1 MKRLCSVLCL
11 RRRLRKSKQTTLI
24 SSDPK
29 SASESMPD
37 PQSSSGY
44 AEGCERR
51 EVLVDS
57 NVSQTTNIISNHDF
71 SEGLHSW
78 HANCCHAYVASKES
92 SLPNGPNG
100 VVAYSGESYIVI
112 TNRTECWQGLEQDIT
127 GKLSIDTKYDVSV
140 FVRVHGN
147 LQGSCGVQ
155 ATLRLENPDSGTSY
169 LCAGR
174 KSVTKE
180 SWEKLE
186 GSFTLTSLPS
196 RAIFYLEGPPPGV
209 DILINSVIIL
219 PTSSEYYEEARRC
232 IAAADGNIIRN
243 SFFEDGLNN
252 WSGRGCKI
260 LIHESIGDGKILP
273 LHGRHF
279 ASTSNRSQSW
289 NGIQQDITGRVIRKF
304 AYEVIAVVR
313 IFGNAN
319 SAEVMASLWVKGVN
333 GREQYISIGKIQ
345 ASDKDWSNLQGKFI
359 LNVHTSDVGPP
370 LGTDIL
376 INSLVVKRAEKPP
389 RSPLLTFEASKH
401 ATLDSLCY
409 VNNNIIS
416 NHDFAQGLHSW
427 HLNCCD
433 GYVTSGE
440 SSFFKGTALSGSNYA
455 VITNRKEV
463 WQGPEQDITRNISP
477 GLHYAVSAYVCVG
490 ATQEEP
496 CQVIATLKLEN
507 SDSTSYLFIG
517 RVLASN
523 ERWEKLEGSFSL
535 TSMPH
540 RVVFF
545 LEGPPPGHDLLI
557 DSVVVAHSTL
567 KKFKNI
573 PFGVNII
580 ENSNL
585 NQGLSKWSP
594 LGSCTLSISTGCPRV
609 LTPSAKD
616 SIGHHEPLSGR
627 YIVTTNRT
635 ETWMGPSQIIT
646 DKLVLHVT
654 YQVAAWVRVGTGTK
668 SPQIINLALGVD
680 DRWVNGGHVQVTDDR
695 WNEIVGSF
703 RLEKRPSK
711 VIVYVQ
717 GPSLGVDLMVAGLH
731 IFPVDRKAR
740 FDNLKQK
747 TDKVRKR
754 DIILK
759 FPVID
764 AGNASKTI
772 VKIRQLQNSF
782 PFGSCI
788 SRSSI
793 ENEEL
798 VDFFVKNFNWAVF
811 GNELK
816 WYHTEPEQGRYNY
829 RDADEMLDFC
839 KKHGIDARG
848 HCIFWEV
855 EDAVQHWVKCLDKN
869 DLMRAVQNRLR
880 SLLSRYKGKFR
891 HYDVNNEMLH
901 GSFYKDRLGEN
912 IRIYMFEEAHK
923 LDPSAALF
931 VNDYNVEDGCDAKA
945 SPEMFIHH
953 ILDLQEHGAPVDGI
967 GLQGHINNPVGQIVC
982 AALDKLAILGLPI
995 WFTELDV
1002 AASNEHVRAEDLE
1015 VMLREAYAHP
1025 AVEGIMLWGFWELMC
1040 RDNSHLVDAEGDINE
1055 AGKRYLALKQE
1066 WLTHTDGLVDDF
1078 GEFKFSGYHG
1088 SYSLE
1093 VITPGK
1099 RSSQSFL
1106 VDKGESPLVLH
1117 INS

>member
-11 RRRLRKSKQTTLI
+11 RRRLRKSKQTTHI
-24 SSDPK
+24 SSEPK
-29 SASESMPD
+29 STSESMPE

-51 EVLVDS
+51 DVVVDS
-57 NVSQTTNIISNHDF
+57 NVSHTTNIISNHDF

-78 HANCCHAYVASKES
+78 HANCCHAYVASKEF

-100 VVAYSGESYIVI
+100 VVAYSGESHIVI

-140 FVRVHGN
+140 FVGVHGN

-155 ATLRLENPDSGTSY
+155 ATLRLENSDSGTSY

-219 PTSSEYYEEARRC
+219 PTSSEYYGEARRC

-260 LIHESIGDGKILP
+260 LVHESIGDGKILP

-279 ASTSNRSQSW
+279 ASTSSRSQSW

-304 AYEVIAVVR
+304 TYEVIAVVR

-333 GREQYISIGKIQ
+333 GREQYTSIGKIQ

-359 LNVHTSDVGPP
+359 LNVHTSDVVIYLEGPP

-389 RSPLLTFEASKH
+389 RSPLLTFE
-401 ATLDSLCY
+401 
-409 VNNNIIS
+409 
-416 NHDFAQGLHSW
+416 
-427 HLNCCD
+427 
-433 GYVTSGE
+433 
-440 SSFFKGTALSGSNYA
+440 
-455 VITNRKEV
+455 
-463 WQGPEQDITRNISP
+463 
-477 GLHYAVSAYVCVG
+477 
-490 ATQEEP
+490 
-496 CQVIATLKLEN
+496 
-507 SDSTSYLFIG
+507 
-517 RVLASN
+517 
-523 ERWEKLEGSFSL
+523 
-535 TSMPH
+535 
-540 RVVFF
+540 
-545 LEGPPPGHDLLI
+545 
-557 DSVVVAHSTL
+557 
-567 KKFKNI
+567 NI

-585 NQGLSKWSP
+585 NKGLSKWSP
-594 LGSCTLSISTGCPRV
+594 LGSCTLSMSIGCPRV
-609 LTPSAKD
+609 PPPSAKD
-616 SIGHHEPLSGR
+616 SIGHHEPPSGC

-680 DRWVNGGHVQVTDDR
+680 DRWVNGGHVEVTDDR

-703 RLEKRPSK
+703 RLEKQPSK

-717 GPSLGVDLMVAGLH
+717 GPSMGVDLMVAGLH

-772 VKIRQLQNSF
+772 VKVRQLQNSF

-839 KKHGIDARG
+839 KKHGMYTRG

-912 IRIYMFEEAHK
+912 IRIYMFEEARK
-923 LDPSAALF
+923 LDPSATLF

-1066 WLTHTDGLVDDF
+1066 WLTHADGLVDDS
-1078 GEFKFSGYHG
+1078 GEFKFRGYHG

-1093 VITPGK
+1093 VTTPAK
-1099 RSSQSFL
+1099 RSSHSF
-1106 VDKGESPLVLH
+1106 VVEKGESPLVLH
-1117 INS
+1117 IKS

>member
-1 MKRLCSVLCL
+1 M
-11 RRRLRKSKQTTLI
+11 
-24 SSDPK
+24 
-29 SASESMPD
+29 
-37 PQSSSGY
+37 
-44 AEGCERR
+44 
-51 EVLVDS
+51 VDS
-57 NVSQTTNIISNHDF
+57 NVSQTTNIIFNHDF

-78 HANCCHAYVASKES
+78 HANCCHAFVASKES
-92 SLPNGPNG
+92 SLPNAPNG
-100 VVAYSGESYIVI
+100 VVAQSGESFAVI
-112 TNRTECWQGLEQDIT
+112 TNRMEYWQGLEQDIT
-127 GKLSIDTKYDVSV
+127 GRLSIDTKYYVSA

-155 ATLRLENPDSGTSY
+155 ATLRLENSDSGTSY
-169 LCAGR
+169 LFVGR

-186 GSFTLTSLPS
+186 GSFTLTNLPS

-209 DILINSVIIL
+209 DILIDSVIIF
-219 PTSSEYYEEARRC
+219 PTISEQSGETRRC
-232 IAAADGNIIRN
+232 IPAADGNIIRN
-243 SFFEDGLNN
+243 SFYEDGLTN

-260 LIHESIGDGKILP
+260 LLHESMGNGKILP

-279 ASTSNRSQSW
+279 ASASSRTQSW

-313 IFGNAN
+313 IFGNA
-319 SAEVMASLWVKGVN
+319 SAAKVMASLWVKGAN

-345 ASDKDWSNLQGKFI
+345 ASDKDWSNLQGKFL
-359 LNVHTSDVGPP
+359 LNGHTSNAVIYLEGPP

-376 INSLVVKRAEKPP
+376 VNSLVVKRAEKLPP
-389 RSPLLTFEASKH
+389 SPLLM
-401 ATLDSLCY
+401 
-409 VNNNIIS
+409 
-416 NHDFAQGLHSW
+416 FA
-427 HLNCCD
+427 
-433 GYVTSGE
+433 
-440 SSFFKGTALSGSNYA
+440 
-455 VITNRKEV
+455 
-463 WQGPEQDITRNISP
+463 
-477 GLHYAVSAYVCVG
+477 
-490 ATQEEP
+490 
-496 CQVIATLKLEN
+496 
-507 SDSTSYLFIG
+507 
-517 RVLASN
+517 
-523 ERWEKLEGSFSL
+523 
-535 TSMPH
+535 
-540 RVVFF
+540 
-545 LEGPPPGHDLLI
+545 
-557 DSVVVAHSTL
+557 
-567 KKFKNI
+567 NI

-594 LGSCTLSISTGCPRV
+594 LGSCTLSASTGSPRI
-609 LTPSAKD
+609 LPPSVKD

-635 ETWMGPSQIIT
+635 ETWMGPSQTIT

-654 YQVAAWVRVGTGTK
+654 YQVAAWVRVGSGTK

-680 DRWVNGGHVQVTDDR
+680 DQWVNGGHVEVTDDK
-695 WNEIVGSF
+695 WHEIVGSF
-703 RLEKRPSK
+703 RLEKQPSR

-754 DIILK
+754 DVILK
-759 FPVID
+759 FPGID
-764 AGNASKTI
+764 VGNAPNTI

-788 SRSSI
+788 SRSNI
-793 ENEEL
+793 EHEEF

-816 WYHTEPEQGRYNY
+816 WYHTEPEQGRHNY
-829 RDADEMLDFC
+829 KDADEMLDFC
-839 KKHGIDARG
+839 KKHGMETRG

-855 EDAVQHWVKCLDKN
+855 EDAVQHWVKSLDKN
-869 DLMRAVQNRLR
+869 ELMRSVQNRLK

-901 GSFYKDRLGEN
+901 GSFYKDRLGET
-912 IRIYMFEEAHK
+912 IRTYMFEEAHK
-923 LDPSAALF
+923 LDPSASLF

-953 ILDLQEHGAPVDGI
+953 ILDLQERGAPVQGI
-967 GLQGHINNPVGQIVC
+967 GLQGHISNPVGQIVC

-995 WFTELDV
+995 WFTEIDI
-1002 AASNEHVRAEDLE
+1002 AAVNEHVRAEDLE

-1025 AVEGIMLWGFWELMC
+1025 AVEGIVLWGFWELMC
-1040 RDNSHLVDAEGDINE
+1040 RDNSHLVDADGDINE

-1066 WLTHTDGLVDDF
+1066 WLSHTEGLVDDS
-1078 GEFKFSGYHG
+1078 GEFKFRGYHG
-1088 SYSLE
+1088 TYSLE
-1093 VITPGK
+1093 VTTPWK
-1099 RSSQSFL
+1099 ISSQSFV
-1106 VDKGESPLVLH
+1106 VDKGESPQVLH
-1117 INS
+1117 VNL

>member
-1 MKRLCSVLCL
+1 MAENCD
-11 RRRLRKSKQTTLI
+11 QI
-24 SSDPK
+24 
-29 SASESMPD
+29 EN
-37 PQSSSGY
+37 SSGEIS
-44 AEGCERR
+44 ARLSTNAAALRSLAGDA
-51 EVLVDS
+51 LV
-57 NVSQTTNIISNHDF
+57 VSIIAFLLFF
-71 SEGLHSW
+71 S
-78 HANCCHAYVASKES
+78 
-92 SLPNGPNG
+92 
-100 VVAYSGESYIVI
+100 
-112 TNRTECWQGLEQDIT
+112 
-127 GKLSIDTKYDVSV
+127 
-140 FVRVHGN
+140 
-147 LQGSCGVQ
+147 
-155 ATLRLENPDSGTSY
+155 
-169 LCAGR
+169 
-174 KSVTKE
+174 
-180 SWEKLE
+180 
-186 GSFTLTSLPS
+186 
-196 RAIFYLEGPPPGV
+196 
-209 DILINSVIIL
+209 
-219 PTSSEYYEEARRC
+219 EARRC

-260 LIHESIGDGKILP
+260 LVHESIGDGKILP

-279 ASTSNRSQSW
+279 ASTSSRSQSW

-319 SAEVMASLWVKGVN
+319 SAEVMASLWVKGPM
-333 GREQYISIGKIQ
+333 EML
-345 ASDKDWSNLQGKFI
+345 ASLQ
-359 LNVHTSDVGPP
+359 
-370 LGTDIL
+370 
-376 INSLVVKRAEKPP
+376 VVS
-389 RSPLLTFEASKH
+389 SPASKH

-433 GYVTSGE
+433 GFVISGE

-477 GLHYAVSAYVCVG
+477 GLHYTVSAYVCVG
-490 ATQEEP
+490 ATQDEP
-496 CQVIATLKLEN
+496 CQVIATLKLEH

-545 LEGPPPGHDLLI
+545 LEGPPPGHDLLV
-557 DSVVVAHSTL
+557 DSVVVAHSAL
-567 KKFKNI
+567 KMFKKEKRYCADHLTQTTDYLSSRFQCLATSLLSI
-573 PFGVNII
+573 PNPKIYD
-580 ENSNL
+580 NL

-609 LTPSAKD
+609 PPPSAKD

-668 SPQIINLALGVD
+668 SPQIINLAVGVD

-703 RLEKRPSK
+703 RLEKQPSK

-717 GPSLGVDLMVAGLH
+717 GPSMGVDLMVAGLH

-772 VKIRQLQNSF
+772 VKIRQIQNSF

-839 KKHGIDARG
+839 KKHGMYTRG

-912 IRIYMFEEAHK
+912 IRIYMFEEARK
-923 LDPSAALF
+923 LDPSATLF

-1066 WLTHTDGLVDDF
+1066 WLTHADGLVDDS
-1078 GEFKFSGYHG
+1078 GEFKFRGYHG

-1093 VITPGK
+1093 VTTPAK
-1099 RSSQSFL
+1099 RSSHSF
-1106 VDKGESPLVLH
+1106 VVEKGESPLVLH
-1117 INS
+1117 IKS